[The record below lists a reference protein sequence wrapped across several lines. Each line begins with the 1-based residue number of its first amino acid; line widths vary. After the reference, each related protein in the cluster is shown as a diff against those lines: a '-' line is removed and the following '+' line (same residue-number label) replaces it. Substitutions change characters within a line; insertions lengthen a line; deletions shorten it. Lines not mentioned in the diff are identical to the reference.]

1 MENAM
6 SWNNSANTRSEYV
19 EPARRLMRKVV
30 GWYRRYDS
38 LKADY
43 AIERGARDLGL
54 SDRRA
59 RSLVRDEPV
68 SISEQRFLRMQ
79 ERYRASAMR
88 RSLELLAE
96 AEALMAEVTK
106 EESRQLELNP

>member
-1 MENAM
+1 MEIMM
-6 SWNNSANTRSEYV
+6 SWNNSANTRPEYV

-30 GWYRRYDS
+30 GWYRRDDA

-54 SDRRA
+54 SQRRG

-68 SISEQRFLRMQ
+68 SISEHRFLHMQ
-79 ERYRASAMR
+79 ARYRLIATE
-88 RSLELLAE
+88 RSIKLLAE
-96 AEALMAEVTK
+96 AEALMAEVIK